1 MALPVPNLIQVNY
14 NRWQSL
20 HVKTM
25 LTYTEEEDGYLRF
38 PVNQQYQQIQ
48 ILIQATNFTVKE
60 MVKADHLNYKYALA
74 RLTQVNPSKINK
86 KRKSKGHKP
95 LPRAEWTENDLNSLL
110 GTNWTELLQYL
121 SNTNILLHTNLFCSC
136 LEARLTI
143 FAAASSRMNP
153 RNKDQRRAWPLSLL
167 NFILFP
173 FPDTFFSD
181 TGNIHEQATEE
192 LIFRDIWFQLF
203 MTGNAVETATLG

>member
-38 PVNQQYQQIQ
+38 PINQQYQQIQ

-74 RLTQVNPSKINK
+74 KLAQTNPNKNKK
-86 KRKSKGHKP
+86 KRKIKGHKP
-95 LPRAEWTENDLNSLL
+95 LPRAE
-110 GTNWTELLQYL
+110 
-121 SNTNILLHTNLFCSC
+121 
-136 LEARLTI
+136 
-143 FAAASSRMNP
+143 
-153 RNKDQRRAWPLSLL
+153 
-167 NFILFP
+167 
-173 FPDTFFSD
+173 
-181 TGNIHEQATEE
+181 
-192 LIFRDIWFQLF
+192 
-203 MTGNAVETATLG
+203 